1 MKHLLKK
8 LMQIS
13 ISLLACSQIASGAS
27 PSNKDKLAAAMN
39 AKIKQA
45 NALLRT
51 KKSLDA
57 IALLKPL
64 AADLPRHGLLALSKA
79 YHEQKNYLDE
89 TRVLETILGQNDK
102 DYYTQ
107 NLLGECYLANR
118 DLEKAADNFSAAK
131 DLRNDYLPAY
141 QGLEKTFE
149 AKGQLDDARQTL
161 NDMVRAFGAKKDYL
175 NEICRL
181 YSIEGSVQEGIN
193 ACQRATSSDPKSPSN
208 HIYLGRMLIENEQ
221 ADRGEMI
228 ILKAAKQFQ
237 KSDLAQ
243 LAAGN
248 IKFKHRQWHEAAD
261 IFSQATIA
269 NPQSE
274 EAFIGWAKSLFQMQ
288 KYADAKIAFIKAC
301 SFNKKYLTELRNAIA
316 ELRQKDL
323 IVWANQYES
332 TLPRCGG

>member
-1 MKHLLKK
+1 MKRLLIN
-8 LMQIS
+8 LMQILIS
-13 ISLLACSQIASGAS
+13 ILACSQMAFGAPPPGKS
-27 PSNKDKLAAAMN
+27 RLLNSIN
-39 AKIKQA
+39 AKINQA
-45 NALLRT
+45 NALL
-51 KKSLDA
+51 KANKSLEA
-57 IALLKPL
+57 VNLLKPL

-79 YHEQKNYLDE
+79 YHAQKNYLDE

-107 NLLGECYLANR
+107 NLLGECYLANH

-149 AKGQLDDARQTL
+149 AKNQLEDARQTL
-161 NDMVRAFGAKKDYL
+161 NDMVRNFGPKKFYL

-181 YSIEGSVQEGIN
+181 YSMEGSVQEGIN
-193 ACQRATSSDPKSPSN
+193 ACQKATSRDPYVPAN

-221 ADRGEMI
+221 PDRGEMI

-248 IKFKHRQWHEAAD
+248 IKFKHKQWHEAAD
-261 IFSQATIA
+261 IYSQATIA
-269 NPQSE
+269 NPQSD

-288 KYADAKIAFIKAC
+288 KYADAKIAFVKAC
-301 SFNKKYLTELRNAIA
+301 SFNKKYLTELRNAIG

-323 IVWANQYES
+323 IVWAGQYES
-332 TLPRCGG
+332 ILPRCGG